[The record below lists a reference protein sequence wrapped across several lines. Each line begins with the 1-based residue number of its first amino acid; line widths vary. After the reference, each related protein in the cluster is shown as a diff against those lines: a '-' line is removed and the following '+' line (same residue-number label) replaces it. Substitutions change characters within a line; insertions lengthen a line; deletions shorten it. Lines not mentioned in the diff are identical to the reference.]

1 MTNHNEL
8 SEQLEQVVR
17 QYVAS
22 ALREAQGV
30 VQHDFGDAA
39 VVRPT
44 GPHTKRGQSGA
55 RRSETE
61 IAALGEALYAAVCA
75 QPGETMAML
84 APRLGEQPKQ
94 LHRPMSRLRR
104 AERVRTVGERHK
116 TRYFPTAQQ
125 G

>member
-8 SEQLEQVVR
+8 SEEIEQVVR

-30 VQHDFGDAA
+30 VQRSFGDAA

-44 GPHTKRGQSGA
+44 GQHTKRAQSGA

-61 IAALGEALYAAVCA
+61 IAALGEVLYATVCA
-75 QPGETMAML
+75 HPGETMAVL
-84 APRLGEQPKQ
+84 APRLDEAPKQ

-116 TRYFPTAQQ
+116 TRYFPTTQQ

>member
-1 MTNHNEL
+1 MTNHNGL
-8 SEQLEQVVR
+8 SEQIEQVVR

-30 VQHDFGDAA
+30 VQRGFGNAA
-39 VVRPT
+39 VVRATEPY
-44 GPHTKRGQSGA
+44 TKRAQSSA

-61 IAALGEALYAAVCA
+61 IAALCEALYAAVCA
-75 QPGETMAML
+75 HPGETMAML
-84 APRLGEQPKQ
+84 APQLGEAPKQ

-116 TRYFPTAQQ
+116 TRYFPTTQQ